1 MTRMPRRATAVAT
14 ALATALTTALVV
26 MLAPTPSVSAPAD
39 RFPTRFALP
48 DGFLPE
54 GIAIAPGKTAFFGS
68 RADGDIYA
76 VDLRTGQGTTISQGP
91 GTASVGLKSDRRGR
105 LFVAGGTAG
114 DARVVATDDGTV
126 LRSYQL
132 ATGASFVN
140 DVLLTKPMA
149 WFTDSFNARL
159 YGLPLTRSGPQGGR
173 LPEAADVVTLPLGGA
188 WVQGSGFGANGIC
201 DTPDKRAL
209 LVIHSASG
217 LLYRVDPGSGRAS
230 VVDLNGAAL
239 TAGDGLLR
247 HGRTLYVVRNQ
258 LNQVAVVMLDRTG
271 ATGAVTRI
279 ITSPDFDIPT
289 TVGRFGHRLYLPNA
303 RFSTPATPSTPYW
316 VTQVPAR

>member
-1 MTRMPRRATAVAT
+1 MNRLPRLGL
-14 ALATALTTALVV
+14 ALATALAAV
-26 MLAPTPSVSAPAD
+26 LAPAPAVSAPAD

-91 GTASVGLKSDRRGR
+91 GTASVGLKSDRHDR
-105 LFVAGGTAG
+105 LFVAGGPAG
-114 DARVVATDDGTV
+114 DARIVDTDDGAV

-132 ATGASFVN
+132 ATGSSFIN
-140 DVLLTKPMA
+140 DVLLTKRTA

-159 YGLPLTRSGPQGGR
+159 FGLPLTRSGPQGGR
-173 LPEAADVVTLPLGGA
+173 LPEAADLVTLPLGGA
-188 WVQGSGFGANGIC
+188 WVQGAGFGANGIC

-209 LVIHSASG
+209 LVMHSGSG

-230 VVDLNGAAL
+230 VVDLGGVAL
-239 TAGDGLLR
+239 TGGDGLLR

-258 LNQVAVVMLDRTG
+258 LNQVAVLTLDRTG
-271 ATGAVTRI
+271 STGTVTRT
-279 ITSPDFDIPT
+279 ITSPDFDTPT

-303 RFSTPATPSTPYW
+303 RFTTPATPATPYW